1 MLQHTDQT
9 LTKLRKL
16 IQDGAVGTD
25 GRMPPERSLA
35 EELGVGR
42 RSLRRALDIL
52 EQEGRITRH
61 QGRGTFVNRGGAA
74 SASNGSAARR
84 GTPAGREPD
93 QYRPGSAGVSFDH
106 ILEITNPLE
115 VSEARLAMEPV
126 MARLAALRASQ
137 ADLRRLHAAVVETKN
152 ATDPLV
158 YEQADE
164 KFHRTVAEA
173 ARNSLF
179 LTLLDAFSASRRDAA
194 WRKLSENAHCFKR
207 QAVHAASHQEIYDAI
222 AARNSERAYETMYR
236 HLSDIQQ
243 HIYTFAFPQEQ
254 PRQSS

>member
-1 MLQHTDQT
+1 MLQHADQT
-9 LTKLRKL
+9 LSKLRQL
-16 IQDGAVGTD
+16 ILDGSAGAD
-25 GRMPPERSLA
+25 GRMPPERALA

-61 QGRGTFVNRGGAA
+61 QGRGTFVHRDGATRLG
-74 SASNGSAARR
+74 NGHAARNGASESR
-84 GTPAGREPD
+84 GNNAAPAGPL
-93 QYRPGSAGVSFDH
+93 GAISFDH

-115 VSEARLAMEPV
+115 VCEARLAIEPV

-164 KFHRTVAEA
+164 RFHRTVAEA

-179 LTLLDAFSASRRDAA
+179 LMLLDAFSASRRDAA
-194 WRKLSENAHCFKR
+194 
-207 QAVHAASHQEIYDAI
+207 
-222 AARNSERAYETMYR
+222 
-236 HLSDIQQ
+236 
-243 HIYTFAFPQEQ
+243 
-254 PRQSS
+254 

>member
-16 IQDGAVGTD
+16 ILDGAVGTD
-25 GRMPPERSLA
+25 GRMPPERALA
-35 EELGVGR
+35 DELGVGR
-42 RSLRRALDIL
+42 RSLRRALDVL

-61 QGRGTFVNRGGAA
+61 QGRGTFIHRDGVPSSTNGVASRNGGGRAPDQGLPGGA
-74 SASNGSAARR
+74 G
-84 GTPAGREPD
+84 GI
-93 QYRPGSAGVSFDH
+93 SFDH

-115 VSEARLAMEPV
+115 VSEARLAIEPV

-137 ADLRRLHAAVVETKN
+137 ADLRRLHAAVSETKN
-152 ATDPLV
+152 AADPLV

-179 LTLLDAFSASRRDAA
+179 LTLIDAFGASRRDAA
-194 WRKLSENAHCFKR
+194 WRRLSENAHCFKR

-222 AARNSERAYETMYR
+222 AARNSERAYECMYR

-254 PRQSS
+254 PRQAS

>member
-1 MLQHTDQT
+1 MLQQVDQT
-9 LTKLRKL
+9 LTRLREL
-16 IQDGAVGTD
+16 IQDGAIGTD

-61 QGRGTFVNRGGAA
+61 QGRGTFVHRDGAPRPA
-74 SASNGSAARR
+74 NGHAARNGGSEAR
-84 GTPAGREPD
+84 GMESGLAG
-93 QYRPGSAGVSFDH
+93 AISFDH

-115 VSEARLAMEPV
+115 VSEARLAIEPV

-137 ADLRRLHAAVVETKN
+137 ADLRRLHAAVIDTKN

-164 KFHRTVAEA
+164 RFHRTVAEA

-194 WRKLSENAHCFKR
+194 WRRLSENAHCFKR

-222 AARNSERAYETMYR
+222 AARNSERAYECMYR
-236 HLSDIQQ
+236 HLSDIQR

-254 PRQSS
+254 PRQAS